1 MWALL
6 LIGVIT
12 SNDVPPQMI
21 LTFDS
26 YDECIEAE
34 MKDHIYDDEQGNPVV
49 YIVQESCQEF

>member
-26 YDECIEAE
+26 YEECFEAE
-34 MKDHIYDDEQGNPVV
+34 IQDHIYDDEQGNPVV